1 MKYSSGIRRGFL
13 ASLII
18 HGAVVAGGFL
28 SADSRDKLVAN
39 KIEFHLTI
47 QQQDQSDKLKETPK
61 QENAL
66 VAIPERETIP
76 KSIPKVLPVVETKS
90 KVEPKPLLDKPLL
103 DKPLLDKPLLEPG
116 LVVKKKPEIAQ
127 APSIDKKAESIPE
140 LLAQEI
146 IPPDVVA
153 EIEQVEAI
161 ESQEV
166 VDQKKIDALVE
177 AEINYRN
184 EIIRLIESK
193 KYYPKRLQK
202 MRKEGDVLVAF
213 TLNRNG
219 SVKGV
224 EVLNVKG
231 SSLFKK
237 AALKAIQS
245 AALFPS
251 FPQESSRET
260 WSFKV
265 PLSYRLLRS

>member
-1 MKYSSGIRRGFL
+1 ML
-13 ASLII
+13 EPELI
-18 HGAVVAGGFL
+18 
-28 SADSRDKLVAN
+28 
-39 KIEFHLTI
+39 
-47 QQQDQSDKLKETPK
+47 
-61 QENAL
+61 
-66 VAIPERETIP
+66 
-76 KSIPKVLPVVETKS
+76 VETKPEM
-90 KVEPKPLLDKPLL
+90 EPDPP
-103 DKPLLDKPLLEPG
+103 
-116 LVVKKKPEIAQ
+116 
-127 APSIDKKAESIPE
+127 IDAKAESIPDS

-146 IPPDVVA
+146 TVLDAVA
-153 EIEQVEAI
+153 ETEPVEVI
-161 ESQEV
+161 KSQDV

-177 AEINYRN
+177 AEMHYRN
-184 EIIRLIESK
+184 EVIRLIESK

-219 SVKGV
+219 SVQMV

-237 AALKAIQS
+237 AALKAVQS

-251 FPQESSRET
+251 FPQDSSRET

>member
-1 MKYSSGIRRGFL
+1 MSYSSSIRRGFL
-13 ASLII
+13 ASLFI
-18 HGAVVAGGFL
+18 HGAVVAGGLL
-28 SADSRDKLVAN
+28 SADGSDKLVAN

-47 QQQDQSDKLKETPK
+47 HQQDQSEKPKATPK
-61 QENAL
+61 LEDAL
-66 VAIPERETIP
+66 VTIPEQETIP
-76 KSIPKVLPVVETKS
+76 KPLPKPIPKVLPIVEAKS

-103 DKPLLDKPLLEPG
+103 EPE
-116 LVVKKKPEIAQ
+116 LIVEKKPEIASD
-127 APSIDKKAESIPE
+127 PSIDEKVESIPE
-140 LLAQEI
+140 IVAQEI
-146 IPPDVVA
+146 TPLDVV
-153 EIEQVEAI
+153 EETEQVEAI
-161 ESQEV
+161 ESQDV
-166 VDQKKIDALVE
+166 VDQKEVDALVE
-177 AEINYRN
+177 AEMNYRN

-213 TLNRNG
+213 TLNRDG

-224 EVLNVKG
+224 EVLNVQG

-237 AALKAIQS
+237 AALKAVQS